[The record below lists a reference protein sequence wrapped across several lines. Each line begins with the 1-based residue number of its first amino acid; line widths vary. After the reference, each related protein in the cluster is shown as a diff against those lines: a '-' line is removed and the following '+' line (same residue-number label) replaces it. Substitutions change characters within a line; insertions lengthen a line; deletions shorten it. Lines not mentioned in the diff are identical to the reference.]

1 MNLKKNLMT
10 QNSLNNIDKIL
21 LLCKKPGLTS
31 FGSLG
36 QVKKAIH
43 STKVGHTGI
52 LDSFASG
59 LLVVCCGR
67 LTKLSSLITGFNKTY
82 EAVIE
87 FGKETD
93 TLEYTGK
100 ITKEGKLPTLENLK
114 KSIEKWTGTVDQV
127 PPAFSAIHIDGKRA
141 SGLARDGQS
150 VVLPSRKITVF
161 SADILET
168 VIENDFVK
176 YARISFT
183 VSKGTYIRSLARDI
197 AESAGSCAHLVGLYR
212 KSVGSF
218 KVEDSVFFNDSESFT
233 IKSALDDRSLYFEIE
248 NSSINNAKQPKER
261 KPFDPKDLEAIC
273 SSLIPFTPELALE
286 CGMQVLYLKDLAALE
301 DFFHGKPLKS
311 KNFITSL
318 HELPLSCDAAVFT
331 LEKDFAGVISK
342 NDVGKLSYSF
352 VLN

>member
-10 QNSLNNIDKIL
+10 KNSQNNIDKIL

-43 STKVGHTGI
+43 STKVGHTGT

-67 LTKLSSLITGFNKTY
+67 LTKLSGLITGFDKTY

-93 TLEYTGK
+93 TLEYTGTVVEEK
-100 ITKEGKLPTLENLK
+100 PLPSLENLK
-114 KSIEKWTGTVDQV
+114 NSIEKWTGNIEQV
-127 PPAFSAIHIDGKRA
+127 PPLFSAIHVDGKRA
-141 SGLARDGQS
+141 SGLARNGQA
-150 VVLPSRKITVF
+150 VELPSRKVTVF
-161 SADILET
+161 SSELLET
-168 VIENDFVK
+168 VLEEDKVK
-176 YARISFT
+176 YARINFS

-197 AESAGSCAHLVGLYR
+197 AKSAGSCAHLAGLYR

-218 KVEDSVFFNDSESFT
+218 KVEDSVFYEEESSFT
-233 IKSALDDRSLYFEIE
+233 IESALKEKAVYFEQKAFE
-248 NSSINNAKQPKER
+248 NSHPDLQKER
-261 KPFDPKDLEAIC
+261 KPFDPKDLDKIC
-273 SSLIPFTPELALE
+273 DSLIPFTPELALE
-286 CGMQVLYLKDLAALE
+286 CGMQVIYLKDSHGLD
-301 DFFHGKPLKS
+301 DFYHGKPLKS
-311 KNFITSL
+311 KNFTSSL
-318 HELPLSCDAAVFT
+318 HELPLSGETAVFT
-331 LEKDFAGVISK
+331 LERDFAGVISK
-342 NDVGKLSYSF
+342 NDEGKISYSF